1 MLRQCKHPRQI
12 GIQSRKNAT
21 KENQINYMYM
31 KSILDKINRA
41 DKVQEQLQLST
52 MQSLEA
58 DIVEMQYGLK
68 KIKELKK
75 EIKATYEKTK
85 AKIDTDLSQYETKS
99 KEVGIEPEKIEAY
112 NKLKELKTE
121 MENVIKS

>member
-1 MLRQCKHPRQI
+1 
-12 GIQSRKNAT
+12 
-21 KENQINYMYM
+21 M

-41 DKVQEQLQLST
+41 DNIQLSKLELGSL
-52 MQSLEA
+52 QSLEA

-75 EIKATYEKTK
+75 EIKATYEKT
-85 AKIDTDLSQYETKS
+85 AGKIDTDLSDYENKS
-99 KEVGIEPEKIEAY
+99 KEVGIEPEKMEAY
-112 NKLKELKTE
+112 KKLKELKTE

>member
-1 MLRQCKHPRQI
+1 
-12 GIQSRKNAT
+12 
-21 KENQINYMYM
+21 M

-41 DKVQEQLQLST
+41 DNIQLGKLELGSL
-52 MQSLEA
+52 QSLEA

-75 EIKATYEKTK
+75 EIKATYEKT
-85 AKIDTDLSQYETKS
+85 AGKIDTDLSDYENKS
-99 KEVGIEPEKIEAY
+99 KEVGIEPEKMEAY
-112 NKLKELKTE
+112 KKLKELKTE